1 MKYRELQSRS
11 QSFLF
16 NNIEDWVS
24 EDNPVRIIDLLIDK
38 LYQSQP
44 DKFSADKPTNNDTT
58 GRKAYPP
65 SLFAKL
71 YLYGYLNRINSSR
84 RLEAECSRN
93 IEVMWLMNN
102 ERPDFKTISNYRKDN
117 GEAIRWCSRSF
128 KTFLRDTGYI
138 KNEKVAYDGCK
149 IKACTAKEGY
159 TLEGVTRRMSNLE
172 KDLETYLSL
181 LEKTDGEEDL
191 AEEAIQRESTLM
203 DRISSLEEQLH
214 ELEEYK
220 RKMEA
225 ESRTSY
231 FPTDPEAI
239 LLKGRYGSYPGY
251 NLQAGMDAA
260 NHMVVSAEVTTHAND
275 WNELSA
281 NVASSRE
288 ETGSAPRRV
297 LADKGYANIDEIESV
312 QKLPEVSEVIVPL
325 QESERQ
331 KKDRLNHLRFTYDK
345 DTDTVTCPK
354 GRVMV
359 LKDSDYVNRHGSHYR
374 RYMTHKA
381 HCNNCPLK
389 EACNNSSKNGRN
401 YYISH
406 NSFQESY
413 KEKSQTKEF
422 KELTAERKSI
432 IEHLFGTFR
441 MWMGKIP
448 LLLKGCQ
455 KVQTEIDIYATAYNL
470 KRLINMEPVTCTLEK
485 LRNYNFV

>member
-1 MKYRELQSRS
+1 MKYRELQSRN
-11 QSFLF
+11 QGFLF

-24 EDNPVRIIDLLIDK
+24 EDNPVRLIDLLIDK
-38 LYQSQP
+38 LYQSDP
-44 DKFSADKPTNNDTT
+44 DKFSVNKPTSNDAT

-65 SLFAKL
+65 YLFAKL

-117 GEAIRWCSRSF
+117 GDAIRWCSRSF

-191 AEEAIQRESTLM
+191 AEEAIQRESSLM
-203 DRISSLEEQLH
+203 ERISSLEKQLH
-214 ELEEYK
+214 SLEEYK

-231 FPTDPEAI
+231 FPNDPEAI

-260 NHMVVSAEVTTHAND
+260 NHMVVSAEVTTSSND

-281 NVASSRE
+281 NVES
-288 ETGSAPRRV
+288 TGKEVGSVPEVV
-297 LADKGYANIDEIESV
+297 LADKGYANIQEIEAV
-312 QKLPEVSEVIVPL
+312 QSQEGVSEVIVPL

-331 KKDRLNHLRFTYDK
+331 KKDRLNHLHFTYDK
-345 DTDTVTCPK
+345 DTDTVVCPK
-354 GRVMV
+354 GKVME
-359 LKDSDYVNRHGSHYR
+359 LKQSNYVNRHGSHSR
-374 RYMTHKA
+374 RYAARKV
-381 HCNNCPLK
+381 HCNNCSLK
-389 EACNNSSKNGRN
+389 EVCNGSSKNGRN

-406 NSFQESY
+406 NSFLESY
-413 KEKSQTKEF
+413 KEKSKTKEF
-422 KELTAERKSI
+422 KNQAAERKNI
-432 IEHLFGTFR
+432 IEHLFGTFS

-448 LLLKGCQ
+448 LLLKGRQ

-470 KRLINMEPVTCTLEK
+470 KRLLNLEPVTVTLEK
-485 LRNYNFV
+485 LKDYNFA

>member
-11 QSFLF
+11 QGFLF

-24 EDNPVRIIDLLIDK
+24 EDNPVRLIDLLINK
-38 LYQSQP
+38 LYQSDP
-44 DKFSADKPTNNDTT
+44 DKFSVKKTTGNDST

-65 SLFAKL
+65 YLFAKL

-149 IKACTAKEGY
+149 IKAYTAKEGY

-191 AEEAIQRESTLM
+191 AEEVIQRESSLM
-203 DRISSLEEQLH
+203 ERISSLEDQLRS
-214 ELEEYK
+214 LEGYK

-231 FPTDPEAI
+231 FPNDPEAI

-260 NHMVVSAEVTTHAND
+260 NHMVVSAEVTTSPND

-281 NVASSRE
+281 NVESSRE
-288 ETGSAPRRV
+288 ETGSVPEIV
-297 LADKGYANIDEIESV
+297 LADKGYANIQEIEAV
-312 QKLPEVSEVIVPL
+312 QSQEGVSEVI
-325 QESERQ
+325 
-331 KKDRLNHLRFTYDK
+331 
-345 DTDTVTCPK
+345 
-354 GRVMV
+354 
-359 LKDSDYVNRHGSHYR
+359 
-374 RYMTHKA
+374 
-381 HCNNCPLK
+381 
-389 EACNNSSKNGRN
+389 
-401 YYISH
+401 
-406 NSFQESY
+406 
-413 KEKSQTKEF
+413 
-422 KELTAERKSI
+422 
-432 IEHLFGTFR
+432 
-441 MWMGKIP
+441 IP
-448 LLLKGCQ
+448 L
-455 KVQTEIDIYATAYNL
+455 
-470 KRLINMEPVTCTLEK
+470 
-485 LRNYNFV
+485 

>member
-1 MKYRELQSRS
+1 MKYRELQSRN
-11 QSFLF
+11 QGFLF

-24 EDNPVRIIDLLIDK
+24 EDNPVRLIDLLIDK
-38 LYQSQP
+38 LYQSDP
-44 DKFSADKPTNNDTT
+44 DKFSVNKPTSNDAT

-65 SLFAKL
+65 YLFAKL

-117 GEAIRWCSRSF
+117 GDAIRWCSRSF

-191 AEEAIQRESTLM
+191 AEEAIQRESSLM
-203 DRISSLEEQLH
+203 ERISSLEKQLH
-214 ELEEYK
+214 SLEEYK

-231 FPTDPEAI
+231 FPNDPKAI

-260 NHMVVSAEVTTHAND
+260 NHMVVSAKVTTSSND

-281 NVASSRE
+281 NVES
-288 ETGSAPRRV
+288 TGKEVGSVPEVV
-297 LADKGYANIDEIESV
+297 LADKGYANIQEIEAV
-312 QKLPEVSEVIVPL
+312 QSQEGVSEVIVPL

-331 KKDRLNHLRFTYDK
+331 KKDRLNHLHFTYDK
-345 DTDTVTCPK
+345 DTDTVVCPK
-354 GRVMV
+354 GKVME
-359 LKDSDYVNRHGSHYR
+359 LKQSNYVNRHGSHYR
-374 RYMTHKA
+374 RYAARKV
-381 HCNNCPLK
+381 HCNNCSLK
-389 EACNNSSKNGRN
+389 EVCNGSSKNGRN

-406 NSFQESY
+406 NSFLESY
-413 KEKSQTKEF
+413 KEKSKTKEF
-422 KELTAERKSI
+422 KNQAAERKNI

-448 LLLKGCQ
+448 LLLKGRQ

-470 KRLINMEPVTCTLEK
+470 KRLLNLEPVTVTLEK
-485 LRNYNFV
+485 LKDYNFA

>member
-11 QSFLF
+11 QGFLF
-16 NNIEDWVS
+16 NSIEEWVS
-24 EDNPVRIIDLLIDK
+24 EDNPVRLIDLLIDK
-38 LYQSQP
+38 LYQSDP
-44 DKFSADKPTNNDTT
+44 DKFSVTKSTSNDVT

-65 SLFAKL
+65 YLFAKL

-84 RLEAECSRN
+84 RLETECSRN

-128 KTFLRDTGYI
+128 KTFLRDIGYI

-149 IKACTAKEGY
+149 IKAYASKEGY

-191 AEEAIQRESTLM
+191 AEEAIQRESSLM
-203 DRISSLEEQLH
+203 ERISSLEDQLRN
-214 ELEEYK
+214 LEEYK

-231 FPTDPEAI
+231 FPNDPEAI

-260 NHMVVSAEVTTHAND
+260 NHMVVSAEVTTSPND

-281 NVASSRE
+281 NVESSRE
-288 ETGSAPRRV
+288 ETGSVPEII
-297 LADKGYANIDEIESV
+297 LADKGYANIQEIEAV
-312 QKLPEVSEVIVPL
+312 QRQEGVSEVIVPL

-331 KKDRLNHLRFTYDK
+331 KKDRLNHLHFTYDK
-345 DTDTVTCPK
+345 DTDTVVCPK
-354 GRVMV
+354 RKVME
-359 LKDSDYVNRHGSHYR
+359 LKQSDYVNRHGNHFR
-374 RYMTHKA
+374 RYAARKV
-381 HCNNCPLK
+381 HCKNCPLK
-389 EACNNSSKNGRN
+389 EVCNGSSKNGRN

-406 NSFQESY
+406 NSFLESY
-413 KEKSQTKEF
+413 KEKSNTKEF
-422 KELTAERKSI
+422 RTHAGERKNI

-448 LLLKGCQ
+448 LLLKGRQ
-455 KVQTEIDIYATAYNL
+455 KVQTEIDIYVTAYNL
-470 KRLINMEPVTCTLEK
+470 KRLLNLEPVTVTLEK
-485 LRNYNFV
+485 LKNYNFA

>member
-24 EDNPVRIIDLLIDK
+24 EDNPVRLIDLLIDK
-38 LYQSQP
+38 LYKSNP
-44 DKFSADKPTNNDTT
+44 DKFSANKQTNNDVT

-65 SLFAKL
+65 YLFAKL

-117 GEAIRWCSRSF
+117 GQTIRWCSRSF
-128 KTFLRDTGYI
+128 KAFLRDTGYI

-172 KDLETYLSL
+172 KDLETYLSF
-181 LEKTDGEEDL
+181 LEKTDAEEDL
-191 AEEAIQRESTLM
+191 AAEAIERESALM
-203 DRISSLEEQLH
+203 ERISSLEKQLQT
-214 ELEEYK
+214 LEEYK
-220 RKMEA
+220 RKMES

-231 FPTDPEAI
+231 FPNDPEAI

-260 NHMVVSAEVTTHAND
+260 NHMVVSAEVTTSAND

-281 NVASSRE
+281 NVASSQE
-288 ETGSAPRRV
+288 ETGSAPQV
-297 LADKGYANIDEIESV
+297 ILADKGYANIHEIEAV
-312 QKLPEVSEVIVPL
+312 QKREEVSEVIVPL

-331 KKDRLNHLRFTYDK
+331 KKDRLNHLHFTYDK
-345 DTDTVTCPK
+345 HTDSVICPK
-354 GRVMV
+354 DKVMK
-359 LKDSDYVNRHGSHYR
+359 LKQSDYVNRHGNHFR
-374 RYMTHKA
+374 RYVANKDQCN
-381 HCNNCPLK
+381 HCSLK
-389 EACNNSSKNGRN
+389 EVCNGSSKNGRN

-406 NSFQESY
+406 NSFLESY

-422 KELTAERKSI
+422 RDQLRERKNI

-448 LLLKGCQ
+448 LLLKGRQ

-470 KRLINMEPVTCTLEK
+470 KRLLNLEPVAVTLEK
-485 LRNYNFV
+485 LRNYSFA

>member
-11 QSFLF
+11 QFFLF

-24 EDNPVRIIDLLIDK
+24 EDNSVRLIDLLIDK
-38 LYQSQP
+38 LYESNP
-44 DKFSADKPTNNDTT
+44 DKFSANKPTSNDAT

-65 SLFAKL
+65 YLFAKL

-117 GEAIRWCSRSF
+117 GETIRWCSRSF
-128 KTFLRDTGYI
+128 KSFLRDQGYI

-149 IKACTAKEGY
+149 IKACTSKEGY
-159 TLEGVTRRMSNLE
+159 TLEGITRRMSNLE

-181 LEKTDGEEDL
+181 LEKTDSEEDL
-191 AEEAIQRESTLM
+191 TEEAIQRESILM
-203 DRISSLEEQLH
+203 ERISSLEDQLH
-214 ELEEYK
+214 SLEEYK
-220 RKMEA
+220 QKMES

-231 FPTDPEAI
+231 FPNDPEAI

-275 WNELSA
+275 WNELSS
-281 NVASSRE
+281 NVESSRE
-288 ETGSAPRRV
+288 ETGSVPQVV
-297 LADKGYANIDEIESV
+297 LADKGYANIHEIETV
-312 QKLPEVSEVIVPL
+312 QNQEGVSEVVVPL
-325 QESERQ
+325 QESEQQ
-331 KKDRLNHLRFTYDK
+331 KKDRLNHLHFTYDK
-345 DTDTVTCPK
+345 VTDTVTCPK
-354 GRVMV
+354 GKIMD
-359 LKDSDYVNRHGSHYR
+359 LKNPNYVNRHGSHYR
-374 RYMTHKA
+374 KYTARKV
-381 HCNNCPLK
+381 HCSNCPLK
-389 EACNNSSKNGRN
+389 EVCNRSSKNGRN

-422 KELTAERKSI
+422 KKRVAERKSL

-441 MWMGKIP
+441 MWMGKIS
-448 LLLKGCQ
+448 LLLKGRE
-455 KVQTEIDIYATAYNL
+455 KVQIEIDIYATAYNL
-470 KRLINMEPVTCTLEK
+470 KRLLNLESVTDVLKK
-485 LRNYNFV
+485 LQNYNFA

>member
-1 MKYRELQSRS
+1 MRYRELQSRS
-11 QSFLF
+11 QGFLF

-24 EDNPVRIIDLLIDK
+24 EDNPVRLIDLLIDK
-38 LYQSQP
+38 LYQSDP
-44 DKFSADKPTNNDTT
+44 DKFSVNKSTSNDAT

-65 SLFAKL
+65 YLFAKL

-93 IEVMWLMNN
+93 IEVMWLLNN

-117 GEAIRWCSRSF
+117 GKSIRWCSRSF
-128 KTFLRDTGYI
+128 KTFLRDIGYI
-138 KNEKVAYDGCK
+138 TNEKVAYDGCK
-149 IKACTAKEGY
+149 IKAYTAKEGY

-191 AEEAIQRESTLM
+191 AEESIQRESSLM
-203 DRISSLEEQLH
+203 ERISSLEDQLRS
-214 ELEEYK
+214 LEEYK
-220 RKMEA
+220 RRMEA

-231 FPTDPEAI
+231 FPNDPEAV

-260 NHMVVSAEVTTHAND
+260 NHMVVSAEVTTSPND

-281 NVASSRE
+281 NVESSRK
-288 ETGSAPRRV
+288 ETGSAPDII
-297 LADKGYANIDEIESV
+297 LADKGYANIQEIKAV
-312 QKLPEVSEVIVPL
+312 QSQEGVSEVIVPL

-331 KKDRLNHLRFTYDK
+331 KKDRLNHLHFTYDK
-345 DTDTVTCPK
+345 DTDTVVCPK
-354 GRVMV
+354 GKVME
-359 LKDSDYVNRHGSHYR
+359 LKQSNYVNRHESHSR
-374 RYMTHKA
+374 RYAARKV
-381 HCNNCPLK
+381 HCNDCSLK
-389 EACNNSSKNGRN
+389 EVCNGSSKSGRN

-406 NSFQESY
+406 NSFLESY
-413 KEKSQTKEF
+413 KEKSKTKEF
-422 KELTAERKSI
+422 RNQAGERKNI

-448 LLLKGCQ
+448 LLLKGRQ
-455 KVQTEIDIYATAYNL
+455 KVQTEIDIYVTAYNL
-470 KRLINMEPVTCTLEK
+470 KRLLNLEPVTVTLEK
-485 LRNYNFV
+485 LKNYNFA